1 MTNVITI
8 DVAGFKKVLDTM
20 KGIISNKNSLP
31 ILGDVKLDY
40 RKETNDFTLTGSNG
54 DARLTVVCAERTK
67 TDDGEKVEPCVR
79 LFSDGREGWQPVCI
93 DYQRLREIFAVL
105 PAARRCTVTLT
116 EEGEARTMEIDY
128 QDGKLSL
135 PFESAVEYPEPID
148 VVTVSSPRGERRKQL
163 MADIER
169 LISEQGEEAQGLA
182 SLRTELSGIPTPICR
197 FTVDAHTVLTA
208 IREAKTC
215 TADDELRPVMNGVCF
230 DTYIDHLVIVASDG
244 HKMYKNILDT
254 GMGYLAYQTFA
265 ADQSAALILP
275 KQSMAAVSAAFA
287 GADRLTLTADTQM
300 IQLEAEGVNYVT
312 RCIEGKYPNYDSVIP
327 RDNPYK
333 VQMSRDTLRMALR
346 RVGLSSDSSSNLV
359 TFRSDGTAFTIESS
373 DYEFSRSGSE
383 RVPIQQTDAFLP
395 EGFTIGM
402 KLSNTL
408 ELLDLLDED
417 SIVFF
422 FSDPTRAFLLKN
434 ESPKQQSKTLLQ
446 MPMLVDTTN

>member
-8 DVAGFKKVLDTM
+8 DVAGFKRVLDM
-20 KGIISNKNSLP
+20 VKGCVPSKNPNPNFLN
-31 ILGDVKLDY
+31 VKLDY
-40 RKETNDFTLTGSNG
+40 RKDQGDFTLTGSNG
-54 DARLTVVCAERTK
+54 DARLTVVCAERK
-67 TDDGEKVEPCVR
+67 TDGDGNTQTEPCVR
-79 LFSDGREGWQPVCI
+79 ILTEAREGWQPVCI

-116 EEGEARTMEIDY
+116 EDGEARTMVIDY
-128 QDGKLSL
+128 QEGKLSL
-135 PFESAVEYPEPID
+135 PYESAVEYPEPID
-148 VVTVSSPRGERRKQL
+148 VVTVCSPRGERRREL
-163 MADIER
+163 EAEISR
-169 LISEQGEEAQGLA
+169 LVGEQGEEAQGLA
-182 SLRTELSGIPTPICR
+182 SLRTELSGIPEPVCR
-197 FTVDAHTVLTA
+197 FTVDGRTVLTA
-208 IREAKTC
+208 LREAKTC

-244 HKMYKNILDT
+244 HKMYKNVIET
-254 GMGYLAYQTFA
+254 GMGFLEYKTFA

-287 GADRLTLTADTQM
+287 GADCLTLTADTQM

-312 RCIEGKYPNYDSVIP
+312 RCIEGKYPNYESVIP

-346 RVGLSSDSSSNLV
+346 RVGLSSDSSSNMV
-359 TFRSDGTAFTIESS
+359 TFHSDGTAFTISAA
-373 DYEFSRSGSE
+373 DMEFSRSGSE

-422 FSDPTRAFLLKN
+422 FSDPSRAFLLRN
-434 ESPKQQSKTLLQ
+434 ESPKAQAKTLLQ
-446 MPMLVDTTN
+446 MPMLVNEA

>member
-20 KGIISNKNSLP
+20 KGIISTKNSLP

-40 RKETNDFTLTGSNG
+40 RKDSGDFTLTGSNG
-54 DARLTVVCAERTK
+54 DARLTVVCAERKIDEDGK
-67 TDDGEKVEPCVR
+67 TQSEPCI
-79 LFSDGREGWQPVCI
+79 SIHTEAREGWQPVCI

-105 PAARRCTVTLT
+105 PAARCCTVTLT
-116 EEGEARTMEIDY
+116 EDGNARTMEIDY

-135 PFESAVEYPEPID
+135 PYESAIEYPEPVE
-148 VVTVSSPRGERRKQL
+148 VVTVGSPRGDRRRDLETEIQ
-163 MADIER
+163 R
-169 LISEQGEEAQGLA
+169 LVGEQGEEAQGLA
-182 SLRTELSGIPTPICR
+182 SLRTELGGIPEPVCR
-197 FTVDAHTVLTA
+197 FTVDARTVLTA
-208 IREAKTC
+208 LREAKTC

-244 HKMYKNILDT
+244 HKMYKNVLDT
-254 GMGYLAYQTFA
+254 GMGFLEYKTFA

-287 GADRLTLTADTQM
+287 GADRMTLTADTQV

-312 RCIEGKYPNYDSVIP
+312 RCIEGRYPNYESVIP

-346 RVGLSSDSSSNLV
+346 RVGLSSDSSSNMV
-359 TFRSDGTAFTIESS
+359 TFHSDGTAFTISAA
-373 DYEFSRSGSE
+373 DMEFSRSGSE

-422 FSDPTRAFLLKN
+422 FSDPSRAFLLRN
-434 ESPKQQSKTLLQ
+434 ESPKAQAKTLLQ
-446 MPMLVDTTN
+446 MPMLVNEA